1 MGAHCIAHFL
11 VFLWKTKIPILL
23 VYIFL
28 NCMCA
33 ADSEAD
39 LKRVFFFFL
48 LSFGVFTVLA
58 GCVIGFHSHTSAL
71 TFFDYSPWTE

>member
-1 MGAHCIAHFL
+1 M
-11 VFLWKTKIPILL
+11 
-23 VYIFL
+23 FL
-28 NCMCA
+28 NCMYA